1 MFKYFIDIDRFYQ
14 YTIPCLIL
22 FEGEK
27 TMNKNFFKNMLRL
40 ALPIAMQQLLVSCAQ
55 LIDTA
60 MVTKLGN
67 VVVSSVGVSSRWI
80 FLMNLFYFGIS
91 SGSAAMIAQFW
102 GAKEKKN
109 IQKSFG
115 IALIFG
121 TAVAVFFNIAML
133 FFPEYLIRVFTSEQP
148 VIETA
153 AQYMRIVSFMGIFSS
168 FNQITC
174 TALRATERVNPP
186 LFTSIASVALNTILN
201 YILINGKLGFPALG
215 IKGAAIATLTSTA
228 IQSVLLFIVL
238 RTSKEIFNDRI
249 REFFKVSRAFVKRF
263 SIVCLPV
270 VLNEVA
276 WAIGTNIY
284 AMVFARQGSELY
296 AGYTI
301 FNSVEQIAFV
311 FFVGICHACSIMT
324 GKTIGEGDENGA
336 YKLAKKFLIMTPI
349 IGIITGSLFILIR
362 NPLLSLLDIETQTAF
377 SIASQL
383 ILLYCLWLPMRNIPY
398 TLIVGT
404 FRAGG
409 DTKIGIVYD
418 CLSVYLLGVPVVVIL
433 GLVVKVDFI
442 YLVLAMYLCEDIP
455 KILLSLHRF
464 RSRKWIKNLTD
475 K

>member
-1 MFKYFIDIDRFYQ
+1 
-14 YTIPCLIL
+14 
-22 FEGEK
+22 
-27 TMNKNFFKNMLRL
+27 MNKHFFKNMARL

-91 SGSAAMIAQFW
+91 SGSAALIAQFW
-102 GAKEKKN
+102 GAKEKNN
-109 IQKSFG
+109 IQKSYG
-115 IALIFG
+115 IALVFG
-121 TAVAVFFNIAML
+121 AAVAVVFNLAMFFI
-133 FFPEYLIRVFTSEQP
+133 PEYMIRVFTSEQP

-153 AQYMRIVSFMGIFSS
+153 SQYMRIVAFMGIFSA

-186 LFTSIASVALNTILN
+186 LFTSIAAVGINTVLN
-201 YILINGKLGFPALG
+201 YILINGKLGMPALG
-215 IKGAAIATLTSTA
+215 IRGAALATLISTA
-228 IQSVLLFIVL
+228 CQSVLLFIVL

-249 REFFKVSRAFVKRF
+249 KNFFRLSKDFFRRF
-263 SIVCLPV
+263 SVVCLPV
-270 VLNEVA
+270 VMNEVA

-284 AMVFARQGSELY
+284 AMVFARQGSEAY

-301 FNSVEQIAFV
+301 FSSIEQIAFV

-336 YKLAKKFLIMTPI
+336 YKLAKKFVIMTPI
-349 IGIITGSLFILIR
+349 IGIITGAALICMR
-362 NPLLSLLDIETQTAF
+362 NPILSLLDIETQAAF
-377 SIASQL
+377 DLASLL
-383 ILLYCLWLPMRNIPY
+383 ILVYCLWLPIRNIPY

-409 DTKIGIVYD
+409 DTKIGIVFD
-418 CLSVYLLGVPVVVIL
+418 CLSVYLLGVPAVVIL
-433 GLVVKVDFI
+433 GLLVKVDFV
-442 YLVLAMYLCEDIP
+442 YLIIAMYLCEDIP
-455 KILLSLHRF
+455 KTILSLHRF
-464 RSRKWIKNLTD
+464 KTKKWIKNLTD

>member
-1 MFKYFIDIDRFYQ
+1 
-14 YTIPCLIL
+14 
-22 FEGEK
+22 
-27 TMNKNFFKNMLRL
+27 MNKNFFKNMARL

-55 LIDTA
+55 LVDTA
-60 MVTKLGN
+60 MVTRLGN

-91 SGSAAMIAQFW
+91 SGAAALIAQFW

-109 IQKSFG
+109 IQKSYG

-121 TAVAVFFNIAML
+121 AAVAVAFNIAMF
-133 FFPEYLIRVFTSEQP
+133 FFPEYMIRVFTGEQA

-153 AQYMRIVSFMGIFSS
+153 SEYLKIVAFMGIFSA

-174 TALRATERVNPP
+174 TALRSTERVNPP
-186 LFTSIASVALNTILN
+186 LFTSIASVAANTVLN
-201 YILINGKLGFPALG
+201 YILIYGKLGLPALG
-215 IKGAAIATLTSTA
+215 IRGAALATLISTA
-228 IQSVLLFIVL
+228 FQSVLLFIVL

-270 VLNEVA
+270 VMNEVA

-301 FNSVEQIAFV
+301 FSSIEQIAFV

-324 GKTIGEGDENGA
+324 GKTIGEGDDTGA
-336 YKLAKKFLIMTPI
+336 YKLAKKFVIMTPV
-349 IGIITGSLFILIR
+349 IGIITGWVLIFLR
-362 NPLLSLLDIETQTAF
+362 NPLLSLLHIETQTAF
-377 SIASQL
+377 DLASQL
-383 ILLYCLWLPMRNIPY
+383 ILLYCLWLPIRNIPY

-409 DTKIGIVYD
+409 DTKIGIILD
-418 CLSVYLLGVPVVVIL
+418 CLSVYLISVPVVVVL
-433 GLVVKVDFI
+433 GLVIKVDFV
-442 YLVLAMYLCEDIP
+442 YLLLAMYLCEDIP
-455 KILLSLHRF
+455 KTILSLIRF
-464 RSRKWIKNLTD
+464 KSKKWIKNLTEGA
-475 K
+475 KK

>member
-1 MFKYFIDIDRFYQ
+1 MAK
-14 YTIPCLIL
+14 
-22 FEGEK
+22 
-27 TMNKNFFKNMLRL
+27 L
-40 ALPIAMQQLLVSCAQ
+40 ALPIALQQLLVSCAQ

-109 IQKSFG
+109 IQKSYG

-121 TAVAVFFNIAML
+121 AAVAIAFNCAMFFI
-133 FFPEYLIRVFTSEQP
+133 PEYLIRVFTSEQA

-153 AQYMRIVSFMGIFSS
+153 SQYLKIVAFMGIFSA

-174 TALRATERVNPP
+174 TALRSTERVNPP
-186 LFTSIASVALNTILN
+186 LFTSFASVAVNTVLN
-201 YILINGKLGFPALG
+201 YILIYGKLGFPALG
-215 IKGAAIATLTSTA
+215 IRGAALATLISTA
-228 IQSVLLFIVL
+228 FQSVLLFIVL
-238 RTSKEIFNDRI
+238 RTSKEIFNDKI
-249 REFFKVSRAFVKRF
+249 REFFRVSRAFVKRF

-270 VLNEVA
+270 VMNEVA
-276 WAIGTNIY
+276 WAVGTNIY
-284 AMVFARQGSELY
+284 AMVFARQGSEPY

-301 FNSVEQIAFV
+301 FSSIEQIAFV

-324 GKTIGEGDENGA
+324 GKTIGEGNENGA
-336 YKLAKKFLIMTPI
+336 YKLAKKFVVMTPI
-349 IGIITGSLFILIR
+349 IGIVTGTVLASVR
-362 NPLLSLLDIETQTAF
+362 NPLLSILDIETQAAF
-377 SIASQL
+377 DLASQL
-383 ILLYCLWLPMRNIPY
+383 ILLYCLWLPIRNIPY

-433 GLVVKVDFI
+433 GLVVKVEFV
-442 YLVLAMYLCEDIP
+442 YLIIAMYLCEDIP
-455 KILLSLHRF
+455 KTILSLHRF
-464 RSRKWIKNLTD
+464 KSKKWIKNLTD